1 MPMPRFGRPIH
12 ERITEK
18 LRKGDFRCENRAKAV
33 QKSLRSRK
41 YSVSICL
48 EGQQAYDMNSAPIS
62 SPIPQHDAR
71 FRCHHRSGYRA
82 GRHPFIPWH
91 GRCGCAIW
99 GNRLGDCCLNMFEY
113 FPIWVCLKIG
123 INRVY
128 SQWNSH
134 LIGIMISKTI
144 GFRGTLFSD
153 TPIYSHFFVLFK
165 APPKKH
171 RIPSAIGRCRHDR
184 LEDVTTLGRPG
195 GAPTVF
201 LSVLCRKGSSDRSD
215 KEVALRH
222 IETANFSMS
231 RRCKPLKTYKMGP
244 PR

>member
-1 MPMPRFGRPIH
+1 M
-12 ERITEK
+12 
-18 LRKGDFRCENRAKAV
+18 

-99 GNRLGDCCLNMFEY
+99 GNRLGLGDCCLNMFEY
-113 FPIWVCLKIG
+113 FPTYSQFFVLFVPHHTEFPAQLEGAGMTGWKMSRRWGDLEEHLRCLSVLCRKG
-123 INRVY
+123 SSDRSDKGLSENRVY
-128 SQWNSH
+128 IPNYSH

-144 GFRGTLFSD
+144 GFRGTTIF
-153 TPIYSHFFVLFK
+153 
-165 APPKKH
+165 
-171 RIPSAIGRCRHDR
+171 RH
-184 LEDVTTLGRPG
+184 TH
-195 GAPTVF
+195 
-201 LSVLCRKGSSDRSD
+201 
-215 KEVALRH
+215 KEVALRLR
-222 IETANFSMS
+222 ICQCPEGAN
-231 RRCKPLKTYKMGP
+231 RCKPTLPSFFKKFSSSP
-244 PR
+244 L